1 MYTFKLGTMGR
12 ETGLSKGTTSQKELR
27 TYFAV
32 CPHFGC
38 TDKRGLT
45 VLIID
50 KFNPKIHVP
59 VPN

>member
-1 MYTFKLGTMGR
+1 MDR

-32 CPHFGC
+32 CTHFGC

-50 KFNPKIHVP
+50 KFNPKIQVP
-59 VPN
+59 IPN